1 MKIRTKLI
9 LLLLAVS
16 LIPFVVVGLI
26 LLDHARTA
34 LSDQAFAQL
43 ESIRDAKKARLHR
56 YYDKIHADIT
66 VLSEGSHIGAALDAF
81 ASVVDQGSLDQ
92 TEYDYYESLEY
103 GRSFKRF
110 IEEYGYDD
118 LMLVTRSGDVVYT
131 VKREADLARNL
142 LTGPLANS
150 LLGRAF
156 ETGLERVV
164 WTDFE
169 IYEPS
174 DGRLRSFII
183 APVVMLDETTG
194 AVVLK
199 MSNQLINKIMSE
211 RSAMGETGEAYL
223 VGPDLLMRSDS
234 YLDSINR
241 SVRASFLNPQKGSVD
256 TLASRNA
263 LAGKTEEVVTEDYR
277 GVPVL
282 VAYTP
287 LELGHSTWALIV
299 EIDEAEAFV
308 DIYNLRNLTGGI
320 ALVTAAVVFIAA
332 LLITTVITRPILSLT
347 RASVDMAKGELRQ
360 EITVQRDDE
369 LGVLA
374 RNFDKMRQSIRDKMQ
389 EINEKR
395 EELDQINEGLEDLVE
410 ERTRDLAQAKETAEV
425 ATRAKSDFLA
435 NMSHEIRTPMNAIIG
450 MSHLALQTELNR
462 KQRNYIEKV
471 HRSAESL
478 LGIINDILD
487 FSKIEAGKLD
497 MESIGFHLEEVMDN
511 LANLVGLK
519 TEDKGLELLFDT
531 DTSIPTALVG
541 DPLRLQ
547 QVLINLGNNAV
558 KFTERGEIV
567 ISTRLLETDADGV
580 MLHFAVRDTGVGMTA
595 GQQGKLFQSFSQADS
610 STTRKFG
617 GTGLGL
623 AISKRLT
630 ELMGGE
636 IWVESEPDKGS
647 TFHFTA
653 RFGRQHGTVE
663 KPLKPT
669 ADLSGMKL
677 LVVDDNATA
686 REIFTTMT
694 ESFGFRVGAAVDGQ
708 SALEELKRAATA
720 GEPYQ
725 LVLMDWRMP
734 GIDGIETTRLLQ
746 QDEVLGQPPTVIMV
760 TAYGRDEIV
769 QAATD
774 LNLAGC
780 LSKPVSPST
789 MLDSIMHACGHTVA
803 TESRRVNRESGMREA
818 TSRIRGARVLL
829 VEDNEINQELAME
842 LLSSNGVSVE
852 VACNGREALEMLEN
866 NIYDGVLMDV
876 QMPVL
881 DGYTATREIR
891 RHSKFKD
898 LPVIAMTANAMAGDR
913 EKALDAGMNDHIA
926 KPINVGEMFATMANW
941 IKPSKPVPMPGAEA
955 TEHAPDNQ
963 PDIPSIS
970 GIDIEAG
977 LAIANGNRRLYRR
990 LLIAF
995 RNTQGDFAGSFRA
1008 ARESDDPEAAIRC
1021 AHTLKGVAANIGAV
1035 PIQEAA
1041 ARLEAACKT
1050 PAESAQIDDLLRKAV
1065 AELKPVIS
1073 LLSRL
1078 GVEKAGSTTS
1088 VAFDPEEL
1096 RPKLKRLRELLM
1108 DDDTEAAELIA
1119 ELSDQPGLSSQL
1131 DGLEKLSAAIE
1142 AYDFEK
1148 ALQIME
1154 SLEGSLEIS

>member
-16 LIPFVVVGLI
+16 LIPFLVVGLI
-26 LLDHARTA
+26 VLDHARTA

-43 ESIRDAKKARLHR
+43 ESIRNAKKARIERH
-56 YYDKIHADIT
+56 YDKIRADIT

-81 ASVVDQGSLDQ
+81 ASVVAQGTIDQN
-92 TEYDYYESLEY
+92 EYDYYESLEY
-103 GRSFKRF
+103 GRSFKKF

-118 LMLVTRSGDVVYT
+118 LLLVARSGDIVYS
-131 VKREADLARNL
+131 VKREADLAQNL
-142 LTGPLANS
+142 LTGPLKNS

-156 ETGLERVV
+156 KTGLERVV

-169 IYEPS
+169 IYKPS

-194 AVVLK
+194 VVVLK
-199 MSNQLINKIMSE
+199 MSNQLINRIMSE

-241 SVRASFLNPQKGSVD
+241 SVRASFLNPEKGSVD

-263 LAGKTEEVVTEDYR
+263 LAGKTEEMVTNDYR

-282 VAYTP
+282 VAFTP
-287 LELGHSTWALIV
+287 LELDYATWALIV
-299 EIDEAEAFV
+299 EIDEEEAFA
-308 DIYNLRNLTGGI
+308 DIHNLRNLTGGI
-320 ALVTAAVVFIAA
+320 ALVTAAVVFVAA

-347 RASVDMAKGELRQ
+347 HASVDIAKGDLRQ
-360 EITVQRDDE
+360 EIRVRRDDE

-374 RNFDKMRQSIRDKMQ
+374 RNFDKMRQSIRDKMH

-410 ERTRDLAQAKETAEV
+410 ERTRDLAQAKEIAEV
-425 ATRAKSDFLA
+425 ATQAKSDFLA

-497 MESIGFHLEEVMDN
+497 MESIDFHLEEVMDN
-511 LANLVGLK
+511 LANLLGLK

-531 DTSIPTALVG
+531 DPTIPTALIG

-567 ISTRLLETDADGV
+567 ISTRLKEADADSV
-580 MLHFAVRDTGVGMTA
+580 MLHFHVRDTGVGMTA
-595 GQQGKLFQSFSQADS
+595 EQQGKLFQSFSQADS

-636 IWVESEPDKGS
+636 VWVESEPGKGS

-653 RFGRQHGTVE
+653 RFGRQHGTAE
-663 KPLKPT
+663 KRLKPT
-669 ADLSGMKL
+669 ADLRGMKL

-708 SALEELKRAATA
+708 SALKELKQAAA
-720 GEPYQ
+720 SGDAYQ

-760 TAYGRDEIV
+760 TAYGRDEIA

-780 LSKPVSPST
+780 LNKPVSPST
-789 MLDSIMHACGHTVA
+789 MLDSIMYACGHTVA
-803 TESRRVNRESGMREA
+803 TEGRRIDRESGLLEA

-852 VACNGREALEMLEN
+852 VACNGREALQMLEN
-866 NIYDGVLMDV
+866 DRYDGVLMDV
-876 QMPVL
+876 QMPL
-881 DGYTATREIR
+881 MDGYTTTREIR
-891 RHSKFKD
+891 RHPKLQD
-898 LPVIAMTANAMAGDR
+898 LPVIAMTANAMTGDR

-926 KPINVGEMFATMANW
+926 KPINVGEMFATMAKW
-941 IKPSKPVPMPGAEA
+941 IKPSKPGVVPAAAEA
-955 TEHAPDNQ
+955 VHASDDQ
-963 PDIPSIS
+963 PVIPLIK
-970 GIDIEAG
+970 GIDIETG

-990 LLIAF
+990 LLSAF
-995 RNTQGDFAGSFRA
+995 RDTQGDFADNFRA
-1008 ARESDDPEAAIRC
+1008 ARESSDPETAVRC
-1021 AHTLKGVAANIGAV
+1021 AHTLKGVAANIGATR
-1035 PIQEAA
+1035 IQEAA
-1041 ARLEAACKT
+1041 AGLEAGCKAS
-1050 PAESAQIDDLLRKAV
+1050 AENTQVDELLQKV
-1065 AELKPVIS
+1065 VIELKPVIS
-1073 LLSRL
+1073 ELSRL
-1078 GVEKAGSTTS
+1078 EIKKTDPTTPGV
-1088 VAFDPEEL
+1088 FDPKEL
-1096 RPKLKRLRELLM
+1096 KPKLERLHKLLM

-1119 ELSDQPGLSSQL
+1119 ELSDQPGLGSHL
-1131 DGLEKLSAAIE
+1131 AGLERLSTAIE

-1148 ALQIME
+1148 ALRILA
-1154 SLEGSLEIS
+1154 SLEDSLEIS

>member
-26 LLDHARTA
+26 LLDQARSA

-43 ESIRDAKKARLHR
+43 ESIRNAKKARLHR

-81 ASVVDQGSLDQ
+81 ASVVDQGSIDQ
-92 TEYDYYESLEY
+92 TEYDYYESLAY
-103 GRSFKRF
+103 GRSFNRF

-118 LMLVTRSGDVVYT
+118 LMLVTSSGDVVYT
-131 VKREADLARNL
+131 VHREADLSQNL
-142 LTGPLANS
+142 LTGPLKNT

-194 AVVLK
+194 AVILK

-223 VGPDLLMRSDS
+223 VGTDLLMRSDS
-234 YLDSINR
+234 YLDGINR

-299 EIDEAEAFV
+299 EIDESEAFV

-360 EITVQRDDE
+360 EITVQRGDE

-374 RNFDKMRQSIRDKMQ
+374 RNFDKMRRSIRDKMQ

-425 ATRAKSDFLA
+425 ATQAKSDFLA

-462 KQRNYIEKV
+462 KQRNYVEKV

-497 MESIGFHLEEVMDN
+497 MESIGFHLEEVMEN

-567 ISTRLLETDADGV
+567 ISTRLLEADADDV
-580 MLHFAVRDTGVGMTA
+580 MLHFSVRDTGVGMTA

-636 IWVESEPDKGS
+636 IWVESEPGIGS

-663 KPLKPT
+663 RTLKPT

-694 ESFGFRVGAAVDGQ
+694 ESFGFCVEAAVDGQ
-708 SALEELKRAATA
+708 SALDELKRAAAA
-720 GEPYQ
+720 GAPYQ

-734 GIDGIETTRLLQ
+734 GIDGIQATRLLQ
-746 QDEVLGQPPTVIMV
+746 QDKVLGQPPTVIMV

-780 LSKPVSPST
+780 LNKPVSPST

-852 VACNGREALEMLEN
+852 VACNGREALDMLEN
-866 NIYDGVLMDV
+866 NLYDGVLMDV

-891 RHSKFKD
+891 RHSKFND

-941 IKPSKPVPMPGAEA
+941 IKPSMPVPTPGAEA
-955 TEHAPDNQ
+955 AEYAPDNQ

-970 GIDIEAG
+970 GIDIGAG

-995 RNTQGDFAGSFRA
+995 RKTQGDFADSFRA
-1008 ARESDDPEAAIRC
+1008 ARENDDPEAAIRC

-1050 PAESAQIDDLLRKAV
+1050 PAESAQIDDLLRNAV

-1078 GVEKAGSTTS
+1078 GDEEAGPTTS
-1088 VAFDPEEL
+1088 AAFDPEEL
-1096 RPKLKRLRELLM
+1096 MPKLKRLRELLM

-1119 ELSDQPGLSSQL
+1119 ELSDQPGLGSQL
-1131 DGLEKLSAAIE
+1131 DGLEKLSVAIE

-1154 SLEGSLEIS
+1154 SLEASLEIS